1 MTPEQREEYRRKQRE
16 RYATDSEYREKRK
29 KASVENYKNRYKN
42 DPDFRAKQIVYV
54 KKYLKTHPQKKKTV
68 FTEITKNK
76 YALAENLLLGF
87 LLEGKRKWFS
97 TILPWREFSTRQEA
111 YLATIKELSRGVE

>member
-1 MTPEQREEYRRKQRE
+1 MTPEQREEYRKKQSE

-42 DPDFRAKQIVYV
+42 DPDFRAKQIAYV
-54 KKYLKTHPQKKKTV
+54 KEYLKTHPQKKKTV

-87 LLEGKRKWFS
+87 LHEGKRKWFS

>member
-1 MTPEQREEYRRKQRE
+1 MTPEQREEYRKKQRE

-42 DPDFRAKQIVYV
+42 DPDFRTKQIAYV
-54 KKYLKTHPQKKKTV
+54 KEYLKTHPQKKKTV

-76 YALAENLLLGF
+76 YALAENLLHGF
-87 LLEGKRKWFS
+87 LRAGERKWVS

>member
-1 MTPEQREEYRRKQRE
+1 MTPEQREEYRKKQRE

-42 DPDFRAKQIVYV
+42 DPEFRAKQIAYV
-54 KKYLKTHPQKKKTV
+54 KEYLKTHPQKKKTV
-68 FTEITKNK
+68 FTEMVKSK
-76 YALAENLLLGF
+76 YTLAENLLHC
-87 LLEGKRKWFS
+87 LLYASGRKWIS

-111 YLATIKELSRGVE
+111 YLATVKELSRGVE